1 MFRVENYRSPRLLSL
16 QLLQTSARRP
26 HPVSPTLTALAPAA
40 HRHPLHLPE
49 AQTHCWDPRP
59 RRPRGLPQPFN
70 PHVAQASQPCTL
82 LSPYFPERLPGFS
95 EERRVGAHPAG
106 GGAGGCLCCPPTRP
120 APPLALAH
128 LPTPPVPAP
137 LGACPHT
144 SKRWPSLFPPPALD
158 LAEFTFTCC
167 V

>member
-106 GGAGGCLCCPPTRP
+106 GGGRGMPLLSSHSACSAAGPGPSPHPSRP
-120 APPLALAH
+120 RAPRGLSAH
-128 LPTPPVPAP
+128 LQT
-137 LGACPHT
+137 
-144 SKRWPSLFPPPALD
+144 
-158 LAEFTFTCC
+158 LAFL
-167 V
+167 VSSSRP